1 VTDLKGALEVEP
13 AVLDTLVKSIGDA
26 YAFFDSLQVSV
37 TTMVIA
43 LVIVTFGFFFALREA
58 ATWFLK
64 IDDLK
69 SDVRRLRD
77 LVLMMEGEV
86 RVLQALVPERPR
98 VEPTELA
105 PKPAPVETKTATP
118 PVAAPKTFPISH

>member
-1 VTDLKGALEVEP
+1 MEP
-13 AVLDTLVKSIGDA
+13 LILDTIVKTIGDA

-37 TTMVIA
+37 TAMVAA

-69 SDVRRLRD
+69 SDVRRLRE
-77 LVLMMEGEV
+77 LVLQMEGEV
-86 RVLQALVPERPR
+86 RVMQSLLTNEAVVTEKPAIGAVELPKKETAAIQAAAVSEI
-98 VEPTELA
+98 TKA
-105 PKPAPVETKTATP
+105 PKA
-118 PVAAPKTFPISH
+118 FPITH